1 MQCCSEPITQ
11 LLTPHAF
18 AFVKCGRSSAKKRLG
33 FDLPVSSLCM
43 PLCLPSVKSAR
54 MSFAGLPMNKSDKRY
69 LCVLLAHSDDQA
81 TDALC
86 VDQTMLNYS
95 YAGGWSSLQ
104 YLDEVFKSVKH
115 LDLHTYTCNIVGLA
129 SLRMPS

>member
-1 MQCCSEPITQ
+1 MHLH
-11 LLTPHAF
+11 LLD
-18 AFVKCGRSSAKKRLG
+18 VDMLDRSSAKKRMG

-54 MSFAGLPMNKSDKRY
+54 MSFACLPMNNSDKHY

-95 YAGGWSSLQ
+95 YAGATLSCNAHHVSSATTALC
-104 YLDEVFKSVKH
+104 SVNMTSNK
-115 LDLHTYTCNIVGLA
+115 A
-129 SLRMPS
+129 